1 MFLGDLQRIRHLSS
15 PPSSPPPSIAG
26 ALAFESTNID
36 MDSPPVG
43 PEEQHSSQVT
53 DTPAPPTKIDPV
65 LALELRLRWLEALV
79 LGVKQDL
86 GRDRKG
92 KAREEYSTATAAIA
106 SLKHGET
113 LSRLTEKVQQKLE
126 KAVQGNEGLTK
137 FMNQYDKHAPLLM
150 PSFVLSDTVPDPP
163 TYDKMSSE
171 ELDAFL
177 TEIEPEIR
185 AADRDMLE
193 VEALEKRGVTGAGRL
208 LDYEEL
214 HPRLKAILVAHE
226 EDARL
231 ADSLERRI
239 ASLVERHATYVDTL
253 SELFLAWDDTI
264 TEAEDKLARMERE
277 RAERLR
283 MGFE

>member
-1 MFLGDLQRIRHLSS
+1 
-15 PPSSPPPSIAG
+15 
-26 ALAFESTNID
+26 
-36 MDSPPVG
+36 MDSPSVG
-43 PEEQHSSQVT
+43 PEVVQQSSEVT
-53 DTPAPPTKIDPV
+53 NTPALPPTKIDPI

-79 LGVKQDL
+79 LGVNQDL

-113 LSRLTEKVQQKLE
+113 LSRLAEKVQQKLDKVVE
-126 KAVQGNEGLTK
+126 GNEGLTK

-150 PSFVLSDTVPDPP
+150 PSFVLSDTVRDPP
-163 TYDKMSSE
+163 TYDKMSAE

-193 VEALEKRGVTGAGRL
+193 VEVLEKRGVTGAGRL

-214 HPRLKAILVAHE
+214 QPRLKAILDAYE
-226 EDARL
+226 EDVRVAN
-231 ADSLERRI
+231 SLERRI

-253 SELFLAWDDTI
+253 SELFVAWDDAI
-264 TEAEDKLARMERE
+264 TEAENKLGRMERE
-277 RAERLR
+277 RAKRLR
-283 MGFE
+283 MGL